1 MKIPGLGCLKGC
13 MTMIIVLAIILVA
26 AWYLGPLHS
35 WYDSGRATWKSV
47 SHWFGSIQ
55 HWVSSVG
62 G

>member
-1 MKIPGLGCLKGC
+1 
-13 MTMIIVLAIILVA
+13 MTTIIVIAIILVA

-35 WYDSGRATWKSV
+35 WYDSGRATWLSV
-47 SHWFGSIQ
+47 SDWFGSIQ